1 VTVTLKVTV
10 TCHLE
15 KTMTTKTD
23 VLIIG
28 GGAIGLSAAY
38 YLLKSGRGVT
48 MLDKAAIG
56 QGSSAGNAGHIVP
69 SHIVPLAAPGVIPT
83 AIKWMLDPPRSPFGL
98 KISLSP
104 AYLGWL
110 IRFTAACTQTNVDR
124 GIPPFKWLGLLSA
137 KNFAEMIAA
146 ENFDCAYQETGL
158 LFLYK
163 TETAFAGGRHEA
175 ELLHRHDMP
184 AEILDSYALRER
196 EPTALD
202 EVIGAVDFTGDSSLH
217 PGVFLRL
224 LKERVREMGA
234 DLRENAPVTLLVAE
248 NGKITRV
255 ITPAEEFEPAQVV
268 LAAGAWSPEVG
279 RGLGLSLPIQ
289 PARGYS
295 LTMPATKTMPRGAL
309 LLGEP
314 KVAVTPMGN
323 KLRFTGR
330 LEIGEMSTEPNMR
343 WIANIEK
350 AVREYIRVDDN
361 DIVIEETWAGLRPTT
376 PDGMPILGFSPRHEN
391 LILATGHAMLGLSLG
406 PGTGQVVAE
415 LANGLQTGFDL
426 RAFAPERF

>member
-1 VTVTLKVTV
+1 
-10 TCHLE
+10 
-15 KTMTTKTD
+15 MTTKTD

-48 MLDKAAIG
+48 VLDKAAIG
-56 QGSSAGNAGHIVP
+56 EGSSAGNAGHIVP

-104 AYLGWL
+104 TYLGWL
-110 IRFTAACTQTNVDR
+110 ARFVAACNQANVVR

-137 KNFAEMIAA
+137 KNFAEMIAE
-146 ENFDCAYQETGL
+146 ENFDCAYQESGL

-163 TETAFAGGRHEA
+163 TEEAFAGGRHEA
-175 ELLHRHDMP
+175 ELLHQHDMP
-184 AEILDSYALRER
+184 AQILDRAALRER
-196 EPTALD
+196 EPAAID

-217 PGVFLRL
+217 PGEFLRL

-234 DLRENAPVTLLVAE
+234 DLRENTPVTHILAD
-248 NGKITRV
+248 GSKITR
-255 ITPAEEFEPAQVV
+255 ILTPNEEFEPTLVV
-268 LAAGAWSPEVG
+268 LAAGAWSPQLG
-279 RGLGLSLPIQ
+279 RGLRLNLPIQ

-295 LTMPATKTMPRGAL
+295 LTMPATRTMPRSAL
-309 LLGEP
+309 LLGER
-314 KVAVTPMGN
+314 KVAVTPMGA

-330 LEIGEMSTEPNMR
+330 LEIGEMSTEPDMR

-350 AVREYIRVDDN
+350 TVREYIRVDES

-376 PDGMPILGFSPRHEN
+376 PDGMPIIGFSPRHEN
-391 LILATGHAMLGLSLG
+391 LLLATGHAMLGLSLG

-415 LANGLQTGFDL
+415 LANGAQPGFDL

>member
-1 VTVTLKVTV
+1 
-10 TCHLE
+10 
-15 KTMTTKTD
+15 MTTKTD

-48 MLDKAAIG
+48 VLDKTAIG

-104 AYLGWL
+104 SYLGWL
-110 IRFTAACTQTNVDR
+110 ARFAAACNQANVAR

-146 ENFDCAYQETGL
+146 ENFDCGYRETGL

-163 TETAFAGGRHEA
+163 TEEALAAGRHEA

-184 AEILDSYALRER
+184 AQILDRATLRER
-196 EPTALD
+196 EPAALD

-217 PGVFLRL
+217 PGEFLRL

-234 DLRENAPVTLLVAE
+234 DLRENTPVTGIIADG
-248 NGKITRV
+248 GKITR
-255 ITPAEEFEPAQVV
+255 ILTPDEEFEPTLVV
-268 LAAGAWSPEVG
+268 LAAGAWSPQLG
-279 RGLGLSLPIQ
+279 RSLRLNLPIQ

-295 LTMPATKTMPRGAL
+295 LTMPATRTMPRGAL
-309 LLGEP
+309 LLGER
-314 KVAVTPMGN
+314 KVAVTPFHGAGPLGS

-330 LEIGEMSTEPNMR
+330 LEIGEMSTTPDMR

-350 AVREYIRVDDN
+350 AVREYIRVDEN

-376 PDGMPILGFSPRHEN
+376 PDGMPIIGFSLCHEN

-415 LANGLQTGFDL
+415 LANGMQPEFDL

>member
-1 VTVTLKVTV
+1 
-10 TCHLE
+10 
-15 KTMTTKTD
+15 MTTKTD
-23 VLIIG
+23 ILIIG

-38 YLLKSGRGVT
+38 YLLKSRRGVT
-48 MLDKAAIG
+48 VLDKAAIG

-104 AYLGWL
+104 TYLGWL
-110 IRFTAACTQTNVDR
+110 VRFVAACNEANVAR
-124 GIPPFKWLGLLSA
+124 AIPPFKWLGLLSA
-137 KNFAEMIAA
+137 KNFAEMIAK
-146 ENFDCAYQETGL
+146 ENFDCAYQESGL

-163 TETAFAGGRHEA
+163 TEEAFAGGRHEA
-175 ELLHRHDMP
+175 ELLHQHDMP
-184 AEILDSYALRER
+184 AQILDGTALRER
-196 EPTALD
+196 EPAALD
-202 EVIGAVDFTGDSSLH
+202 EVIGAVDFTDDSSLH
-217 PGVFLRL
+217 PGEFLRL

-234 DLRENAPVTLLVAE
+234 DLRENTPVTRIIADG
-248 NGKITRV
+248 GKITR
-255 ITPAEEFEPAQVV
+255 ILTPDEEFEPTLAV
-268 LAAGAWSPEVG
+268 LAAGAWSPQ
-279 RGLGLSLPIQ
+279 LGHSLRLNLPIQ

-295 LTMPATKTMPRGAL
+295 LTMPATRTMPRGAL
-309 LLGEP
+309 LLGER

-350 AVREYIRVDDN
+350 AVREYIQVDEN
-361 DIVIEETWAGLRPTT
+361 DILIEETWAGLRPTT
-376 PDGMPILGFSPRHEN
+376 PDGMPIIGFSPRHEN
-391 LILATGHAMLGLSLG
+391 LLLATGHAMLGLSLG

-415 LANGLQTGFDL
+415 LANGIQPEFDL
-426 RAFAPERF
+426 RAFAPERFQGKQ